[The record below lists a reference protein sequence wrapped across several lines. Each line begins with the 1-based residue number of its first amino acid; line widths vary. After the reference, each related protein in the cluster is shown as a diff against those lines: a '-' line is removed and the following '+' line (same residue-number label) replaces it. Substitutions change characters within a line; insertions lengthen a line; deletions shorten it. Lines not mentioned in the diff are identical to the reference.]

1 MKKIKN
7 IESLFFFFYI
17 YLINIYNNILF
28 YICNRSIFEEWLR
41 NVMKDLNIIR

>member
-7 IESLFFFFYI
+7 IKSLFFFYI
-17 YLINIYNNILF
+17 YLINIYNNILI